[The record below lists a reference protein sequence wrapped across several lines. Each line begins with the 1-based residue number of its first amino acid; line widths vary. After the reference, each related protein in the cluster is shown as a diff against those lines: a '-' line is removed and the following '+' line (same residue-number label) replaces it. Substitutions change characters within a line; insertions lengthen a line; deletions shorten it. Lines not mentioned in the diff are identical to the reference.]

1 MTHAPP
7 SDADPLT
14 AALDAV
20 RHVLPD
26 QGPIGV
32 FVHHNPLHGL
42 QHLPFHDAV
51 AQAAPRRGAR
61 TYLDEADFRDALES
75 GRIDRAELSA
85 ALPAE
90 DGPLPLGLTV
100 RALRLLALEHDLV
113 VDDAAGLHHQL
124 DTGTFVADP
133 ARWDECRL
141 QTRGRPP
148 RDLSGPP
155 PRRHRDVLV
164 ALGAPDPDVTVHTEL
179 QRWCASFVDEGQAL
193 TPLPGRD
200 KGLWRAVLEAY
211 RDGASFPPGA
221 RGLRARL
228 PALLG
233 GSPEDAVLEALDA
246 LGVPP
251 ADRGGFV
258 EATLLA
264 LAGWAGLFSRLE
276 RRPDE
281 QHVDAPARLVEF
293 LALRLVLERE
303 LVPAA
308 CRRAG
313 LPAAWSELRAAPLP
327 REVADEVQPAA
338 TLYLVAR
345 HAGADA
351 HAVRSLAP
359 ADVDALFAALAA
371 FPLPA
376 RHRVWQEAYEATY
389 RRRVLDA
396 LAEARRTA
404 VPPAAGRPKAAFVFC
419 IDEREESI
427 RRALEE
433 LDPLFHT
440 YGAAG
445 FFGVAIDYQG
455 LDDAAPAAYCP
466 AVVVPAHEV
475 REEPVLSHRPL
486 DRTRQR
492 LRASWQ
498 SWQHQL
504 TGGSRALGGGLVQ
517 SLLLG
522 PVVGLR
528 TAGHVLVPRSAQAF
542 AGRVWDWLLPSPT
555 TRLVSVRA
563 LPEARTDRGKWAGF
577 SIEEQVERVASVL
590 TNLGL
595 LRDVRAHRR
604 GPRPRLDEPQ
614 QPPRVGARL
623 RRLRR
628 PPGRRQRPAVRGDG
642 QPPEVRAGLHARGLP
657 CPPTPGSSA
666 RCTTPPTTPSGT
678 TTSTRSRR
686 RRTPR
691 STARTPPSRSRG
703 ARARRALPPL
713 RRRPARTPRPRR
725 RWPTSRPAP
734 RPSRSRGPSTA
745 TAPTPSPSW
754 AAGRSRA
761 GCSSTAGRSS
771 SVVRPDRRPR
781 HPRAGAD
788 PRGGGPGG
796 RRHQPRVLLLVGRQR
811 GVRLRDQ
818 APAQRHRARGG
829 DERPRERPAHGA
841 AAADGRAPRADA
853 PAADRRGHAETLLAI
868 AGRQAEVRELVVN
881 RLGAAGLRPPETGA
895 MHHFVDGAFTPVAPR
910 DAPLPRVRHSVEW
923 FRGHRDH
930 LGPALVEAGRG

>member
-1 MTHAPP
+1 VAADTDDLAGWLAHA
-7 SDADPLT
+7 A
-14 AALDAV
+14 
-20 RHVLPD
+20 HVLPD

-595 LRDVRAHRR
+595 LRDVPPIVVVLGHGSTSLNNPHESAHDCGACGGRR
-604 GPRPRLDEPQ
+604 G
-614 QPPRVGARL
+614 GANARL
-623 RRLRR
+623 FAEMANR
-628 PPGRRQRPAVRGDG
+628 A
-642 QPPEVRAGLHARGLP
+642 EVRAGLHARGLP
-657 CPPTPGSSA
+657 LPTDTWFVGALHDTADDSVRYYDLDQIPPASHAAFDRAHAALEHARRESA
-666 RCTTPPTTPSGT
+666 RERVRRFDDAPPDASLEE
-678 TTSTRSRR
+678 
-686 RRTPR
+686 
-691 STARTPPSRSRG
+691 ALAHVE
-703 ARARRALPPL
+703 ARAASLAQPRPEYGHCTNAIAVVGRRALTRGL
-713 RRRPARTPRPRR
+713 FLDRRAFLVSYD
-725 RWPTSRPAP
+725 PTVDPDTRVLERILAAV
-734 RPSRSRGPSTA
+734 GPVG
-745 TAPTPSPSW
+745 
-754 AAGRSRA
+754 AGINLEYWF
-761 GCSSTAGRSS
+761 S
-771 SVVRPDRRPR
+771 SVDVEAWGCGTKLPHNVTGLVAVMNGHASDLRTGLPLQMVELHEPMR
-781 HPRAGAD
+781 
-788 PRGGGPGG
+788 
-796 RRHQPRVLLLVGRQR
+796 LLLIVE
-811 GVRLRDQ
+811 
-818 APAQRHRARGG
+818 ATPA
-829 DERPRERPAHGA
+829 
-841 AAADGRAPRADA
+841 
-853 PAADRRGHAETLLAI
+853 TVLAI

-881 RLGAAGLRPPETGA
+881 GWVQLVTVDPHDGA